1 MVFSQ
6 DRGKKGSREMQQ
18 VQMERS
24 GVSKKSRSYS
34 RFGEVINASSRVE
47 RLRERLFTYRP
58 SICIERA
65 RIVYKYYT
73 NPQNQSLPLIL
84 QRAGAFRAVLN
95 QVPITIYPD
104 ELLAGSLASRPRA
117 YPMFPENFGDLYNK
131 ELETISSRSPDP
143 FEVSEADKKELQ
155 EKIFPFWRGKS
166 ANELFS
172 AVLSPDEW
180 QLIFRNPEDL
190 SKSAGIISLFPALL
204 GTGGH
209 ITLDYPKLLRKGF
222 QGIKEEALAGLKRLD
237 PISGSDI
244 EKNIFYRAVI
254 ECCEGM
260 MEFGLRFSR
269 LAEEMASKEP
279 DPGRRQELQTISQV
293 CSRVPGSPSRSFYEA
308 LQAVWFAYIGI
319 LQEDYDR
326 CNPLGRIDS
335 YLYPFYQRDRDEGR
349 LTVEQ
354 AQDLL
359 DCLWLKLGE
368 TNHVTWGLSAK
379 MTAGFP
385 VQQQIPVGGLT
396 PEGKDA
402 TNPLTYQ
409 CIQASMNTRLHQ
421 PSITIRL
428 HKQSPMELYIKAAQ
442 LARMGTGHPSFFND
456 EVVVPALVKNGISL
470 EDARN
475 YSSVGCVG
483 AQVSGCGK
491 GSHNAG
497 YLNAAA
503 ALEFTLTNGYWRY
516 GQKQVSIQT
525 GDPREF
531 TSFNQFWDAFERQFR
546 HMIRMHL
553 SASLKVE
560 YLHAQHNP
568 TPYLSSLTQ
577 GCLESGRDKTK
588 GGATYNLGISFR
600 AVGLADVADSLTA
613 VKKLAFEEKR
623 VSMEQLLQ
631 ALDANFEGHESQ
643 RQMLINRAPH
653 YGNDDGYA
661 DEMARKVVDVLI
673 DEGRRHKS
681 YFGGDFQ
688 LGFGSVSGHWPFG
701 VVLGAFPDGRKAGEP
716 LADGIGPVHNRDK
729 NSPTGVL
736 KSVGKM
742 DHIGL
747 SGGSILN
754 LKFPPPVVE
763 GEKGLANFVSFLQS
777 FVQLKAWHCQFN
789 IVDAE
794 LLRDAQR
801 HPENYQDLLVRVAG
815 YSAYFTG
822 LSKELQEDIIDRTEH
837 LLQ

>member
-1 MVFSQ
+1 MEQ
-6 DRGKKGSREMQQ
+6 IHTKGSSTGLQ
-18 VQMERS
+18 
-24 GVSKKSRSYS
+24 GNRSYNAG
-34 RFGEVINASSRVE
+34 FNEVINASSRIQ
-47 RLRERLFTYRP
+47 RLRERFFTYRP

-65 RIVYKYYT
+65 RIVHRYYSD
-73 NPQNQSLPLIL
+73 PRNQSLPLIL
-84 QRAGAFRAVLN
+84 QRAGAFRAVLD
-95 QVPITIYPD
+95 QVPIRIYPD
-104 ELLAGSLASRPRA
+104 ELLVGSLASRPRA
-117 YPMFPENFGDLYNK
+117 YPMFPENFGDLYSQ

-143 FEVSEADKKELQ
+143 FEVSEADKKALKE
-155 EKIFPFWRGKS
+155 EIFPFWRGKS

-172 AVLSPDEW
+172 SLLSPAEW
-180 QLIFRNPEDL
+180 QLIFRDPKDL
-190 SKSAGIISLFPALL
+190 GKSTGIVSLFPALL

-209 ITLDYPKLLRKGF
+209 STLDFPKLLKKGF
-222 QGIKEEALAGLKRLD
+222 QGIKEEALAGLAQVD
-237 PISGSDI
+237 PFSGPDI
-244 EKNIFYRAVI
+244 EKALFYKAVV

-260 MEFGLRFSR
+260 IGFGLRFSC
-269 LAEEMASKEP
+269 LAAEMASKEP
-279 DPGRRQELQTISQV
+279 DPERRQELEAISRV
-293 CSRVPGSPSRSFYEA
+293 CSQVPGSPARSFHEA
-308 LQAVWFAYIGI
+308 LQSLWFAYLAI
-319 LQEDYDR
+319 LQEDYNR
-326 CNPLGRIDS
+326 CNSLGRIDY
-335 YLYPFYQRDRDEGR
+335 YLYPFYQKDLDEGR

-359 DCLWLKLGE
+359 DCLWMKLGE

-396 PEGKDA
+396 PEGEDA
-402 TNPLTYQ
+402 TNGLTYQ
-409 CIQASMNTRLHQ
+409 CLQATMNTRLHQ
-421 PSITIRL
+421 PSITVRL
-428 HKQSPMELYIKAAQ
+428 HKESPQGLYEKAAT
-442 LARMGTGHPSFFND
+442 LACLGTGHPSFFND
-456 EVVVPALVKNGISL
+456 DVVVPALMKNGIAL
-470 EDARN
+470 EHARD

-516 GQKQVSIQT
+516 GQKQVSIRT

-531 TSFNQFWDAFERQFR
+531 HSFDQFWEAFERQFR
-546 HMIRMHL
+546 HMISSHL

-560 YLHAQHNP
+560 YLHTRYSP
-568 TPYLSSLTQ
+568 TPYLSSLTK
-577 GCLESGRDKTK
+577 GCLESGRDKTM
-588 GGATYNLGISFR
+588 GGAVYNLGLSFR
-600 AVGLADVADSLTA
+600 AVGLADVADSLIA
-613 VKKLAFEEKR
+613 VKKLVFEEKQVDLDR
-623 VSMEQLLQ
+623 LLQ
-631 ALDANFEGHESQ
+631 ALEANFEGHEAL
-643 RQMLINRAPH
+643 RQMLIHRAPH

-661 DEMARKVVDVLI
+661 DEMARRVVDVLT

-742 DHIGL
+742 DHLGL

-754 LKFPPPVVE
+754 LKFPPQVVA
-763 GEKGLANFVSFLQS
+763 GEKGLANFVGFLKS
-777 FVQLKAWHCQFN
+777 FVRLQAWHCQFN
-789 IVDAE
+789 IVDAK
-794 LLRDAQR
+794 LLREAQR
-801 HPENYQDLLVRVAG
+801 NPENYQDLLVRVAG

-822 LSKELQEDIIDRTEH
+822 LSKELQDDIIDRTEH
-837 LLQ
+837 FLQ

>member
-1 MVFSQ
+1 MRQIQTERS
-6 DRGKKGSREMQQ
+6 RITKGSR
-18 VQMERS
+18 
-24 GVSKKSRSYS
+24 SYNAKYND
-34 RFGEVINASSRVE
+34 VINASPRIQ
-47 RLRERLFTYRP
+47 RLRERFFTYRP

-65 RIVYKYYT
+65 RIVYTYYS

-95 QVPITIYPD
+95 QVPIRIYPD
-104 ELLAGSLASRPRA
+104 ELLVGSLASRPRA
-117 YPMFPENFGDLYNK
+117 YPMFPENFGDLHSK
-131 ELETISSRSPDP
+131 ELETISNRSPDP

-155 EKIFPFWRGKS
+155 EKIFPLWRGKS
-166 ANELFS
+166 ADELFS
-172 AVLSPDEW
+172 SVLSPEEW
-180 QLIFRNPEDL
+180 QLIFRDPEDL
-190 SKSAGIISLFPALL
+190 SKGTGIISLYAALL

-209 ITLDYPKLLRKGF
+209 STLDYAKLLKKGF
-222 QGIKEEALAGLKRLD
+222 RGIREEALARMQEVD
-237 PISGSDI
+237 HFSGPDI
-244 EKNIFYRAVI
+244 EKALFYRAVVD
-254 ECCEGM
+254 CCEGII
-260 MEFGLRFSR
+260 EFGLRFSR
-269 LAEEMASKEP
+269 LAAEMASKEP
-279 DPGRRQELQTISQV
+279 DPERRQELEAISQV
-293 CSRVPGSPSRSFYEA
+293 CSQVPGSPARSFHEA
-308 LQAVWFAYIGI
+308 LQSVWFAYLAI
-319 LQEDYDR
+319 LQEDYNR

-335 YLYPFYQRDRDEGR
+335 YLYPFYQSDRDEGR

-359 DCLWLKLGE
+359 DCLWMKLGE

-379 MTAGFP
+379 ITAGFP

-421 PSITIRL
+421 PSITVRL
-428 HKQSPMELYIKAAQ
+428 HKESPMDLYYKAAK
-442 LARMGTGHPSFFND
+442 LACLGTGHPSFFND
-456 EVVVPALVKNGISL
+456 EVVVPALVKNGIAP
-470 EDARN
+470 EHARD

-516 GQKQVSIQT
+516 GQKQVSIQG

-531 TSFNQFWDAFERQFR
+531 TSFDQFWDAFECQFR
-546 HMIRMHL
+546 YMIRAHL

-577 GCLESGRDKTK
+577 GCLESGRDKTR
-588 GGATYNLGISFR
+588 GGAIYNLAISFR
-600 AVGLADVADSLTA
+600 AVGLADVADSLIA
-613 VKKLAFEEKR
+613 VKKLIFEEKLI
-623 VSMEQLLQ
+623 SMDRLLQ
-631 ALDANFEGHESQ
+631 ALDVNFEGHEAL
-643 RQMLINRAPH
+643 RQMLINRSPH

-661 DEMARKVVDVLI
+661 DEMARRVADVLT

-754 LKFPPPVVE
+754 LKFPPQVVE
-763 GEKGLANFVSFLQS
+763 GEKGLANFVSFLKS

-789 IVDAE
+789 IVDAN
-794 LLRDAQR
+794 LLREAQR
-801 HPENYQDLLVRVAG
+801 NPEKYQDLLVRVAG

-822 LSKELQEDIIDRTEH
+822 LSKELQDDIVDRTEH